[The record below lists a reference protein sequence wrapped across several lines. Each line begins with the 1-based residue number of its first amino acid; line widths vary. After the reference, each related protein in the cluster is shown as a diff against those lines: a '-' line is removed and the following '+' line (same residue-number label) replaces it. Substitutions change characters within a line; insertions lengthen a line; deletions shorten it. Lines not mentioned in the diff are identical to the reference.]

1 MVQSFPWRPHKSTRI
16 EVAVSDTVS
25 TKSPQLLQV
34 AEAQAIVR
42 QQVRPLP
49 PEPMALTSA
58 ALGHVLAAD
67 VLSDLDMPPYHKSMM
82 DGYAVRCGDLA
93 GGKGT
98 LQVIEEITAG
108 QVPRHTLEAGQA
120 SRIMT
125 GAPIPPGC
133 DAVVMIERTRL
144 GEDDRVEIE
153 DHPPKPGQNILP
165 RGAEMQ
171 RGDKILP
178 AGTVLRP
185 QEFGVLATVGRTTVS
200 VHPSPRVAILSTG
213 DELVEPADRPE
224 GGQIRNSN
232 GAMLVALASRAGGT
246 PRYLG
251 IARDD
256 PACLRPMV
264 CDGLKANVLLLSG
277 GVSAGKLDLVPGVLR
292 AAGVV
297 AHFHKVEMKPG
308 KPVFFG
314 TCTRSGAAQPT
325 LVFGLP
331 GNPVSVLVC
340 FELFVRPA
348 LRRLR
353 GHADPGPH
361 FISAVLSEDFAYRTD
376 RPTYHPAHL
385 ERTATGWKVRAVPW
399 IGSAD
404 LRALTQA
411 NALVL
416 FSVGDQRYRAG
427 QVLEVLSLE

>member
-1 MVQSFPWRPHKSTRI
+1 
-16 EVAVSDTVS
+16 VSDTVS
-25 TKSPQLLQV
+25 AKSQQMLQV
-34 AEAQAIVR
+34 ADALAIVR
-42 QQVRPLP
+42 QYVRPLP
-49 PEPMALTSA
+49 PEPMALTLA
-58 ALGHVLAAD
+58 ALGHVLASD
-67 VLSDLDMPPYHKSMM
+67 VVSDLDMPPYHKSMM
-82 DGYAVRCGDLA
+82 DGYAVRSADLPT
-93 GGKGT
+93 GKGR
-98 LQVIEEITAG
+98 LQIIEEITAG
-108 QVPRHTLEAGQA
+108 HVPRRSIEAGQA

-125 GAPIPPGC
+125 GAPIPPGS
-133 DAVVMIERTRL
+133 DAVVVIERTRL
-144 GEDDRVEIE
+144 GENGCVEIE
-153 DHPPKPGQNILP
+153 DRPPKPGQNILP
-165 RGAEMQ
+165 RGAEM
-171 RGDKILP
+171 RLGDKILP

-185 QEFGVLATVGRTTVS
+185 QEFGVLATVGRTTIS
-200 VHPSPRVAILSTG
+200 AHPSPRVAILSTG
-213 DELVEPADRPE
+213 DELVEPAEKPE

-256 PACLRPMV
+256 RACLRPMI
-264 CDGLKANVLLLSG
+264 CDGLKSHVLLLSG

-292 AAGVV
+292 DAGVV
-297 AHFHKVEMKPG
+297 SHFHRVEMKPG

-314 TCTRSGAAQPT
+314 TFSRPGSSEPT

-353 GHADPGPH
+353 GHAAPGPH
-361 FISAVLSEDFAYRTD
+361 FVSAALSEDFAYRTD

-385 ERTATGWKVRAVPW
+385 ESTATGWKVRAVPW

-416 FSVGDQRYRAG
+416 FPSGDHRHRAG
-427 QVLEVLSLE
+427 QVLEALSLE

>member
-1 MVQSFPWRPHKSTRI
+1 MAETLSAKTSPTLR
-16 EVAVSDTVS
+16 VAD
-25 TKSPQLLQV
+25 
-34 AEAQAIVR
+34 AQEIVR
-42 QQVRPLP
+42 RHVRPLP
-49 PEPMALTSA
+49 PEPMTLTSA

-82 DGYAVRCGDLA
+82 DGYAVRCADLPK
-93 GGKGT
+93 GKGR
-98 LQVIEEITAG
+98 LKVVEEITAG
-108 QVPRHTLEAGQA
+108 TVPRVTLAAGQA

-125 GAPIPPGC
+125 GAPIPSGC
-133 DAVVMIERTRL
+133 DAVVVVERTHMY
-144 GEDDRVEIE
+144 GDGWVGIE
-153 DHPPKPGQNILP
+153 DRPPKPGQNILP

-171 RGDKILP
+171 HGDTILP
-178 AGTVLRP
+178 AGTILRP
-185 QEFGVLATVGRTTVS
+185 QEFGVLATVGRTIVT

-213 DELVEPADRPE
+213 DELVEPAERPE
-224 GGQIRNSN
+224 SGQIRNSN
-232 GAMLVALASRAGGT
+232 GAMLVALVSRAGGT

-251 IARDD
+251 IGRDD
-256 PACLRPMV
+256 AAYLKPRV
-264 CDGLKANVLLLSG
+264 CDGLKAHVLLLSG
-277 GVSAGKLDLVPGVLR
+277 GVSAGKLDLVPKVLR
-292 AAGVV
+292 EAGVA

-314 TCTRSGAAQPT
+314 TAVRLGGGEPT

-353 GHADPGPH
+353 GCADPGPH
-361 FISAVLSEDFAYRTD
+361 FISATLSADFSYRTD

-385 ERTATGWKVRAVPW
+385 ELSAKGWSVKAVPW

-411 NALVL
+411 NSLML
-416 FSVGDQRYRAG
+416 FPPGDCRHRAG
-427 QVLEVLSLE
+427 QSFEVLSLD

>member
-1 MVQSFPWRPHKSTRI
+1 MA
-16 EVAVSDTVS
+16 ETVS
-25 TKSPQLLQV
+25 AKSPQMLQV
-34 AEAQAIVR
+34 ADAQAIVR
-42 QQVRPLP
+42 QHLKPLP

-58 ALGHVLAAD
+58 ALGHVLATD
-67 VLSDLDMPPYHKSMM
+67 VVSDLDMPPYHKSMM
-82 DGYAVRCGDLA
+82 DGYAVRSVDLPT
-93 GGKGT
+93 GKGT
-98 LQVIEEITAG
+98 LHVIEEITAG
-108 QVPRHTLEAGQA
+108 QVPRRSLEAGQA

-125 GAPIPPGC
+125 GAPIPAGC
-133 DAVVMIERTRL
+133 DAVVIIERTRL
-144 GEDDRVEIE
+144 GADGCVEIE
-153 DHPPKPGQNILP
+153 DRPPKPGQNILP

-171 RGDKILP
+171 RGDTILP

-185 QEFGVLATVGRTTVS
+185 QEFGVLSTVGRTTVS
-200 VHPSPRVAILSTG
+200 VHPPPRVAILSTG
-213 DELVEPADRPE
+213 DELVEPAETPQ

-232 GAMLVALASRAGGT
+232 GAMLVALVSHSGGS

-256 PACLRPMV
+256 PACLRPMI
-264 CDGLKANVLLLSG
+264 CDGLKAHVLLLSG

-292 AAGVV
+292 EAGVI

-314 TCTRSGAAQPT
+314 TSSRSEGGGQT

-348 LRRLR
+348 LRRMR
-353 GHADPGPH
+353 GHADPGPN
-361 FISAVLSEDFAYRTD
+361 FVSALLSEDFAYRTD

-385 ERTATGWKVRAVPW
+385 ELTATGWRVRPVPW
-399 IGSAD
+399 FGSAD

-416 FSVGDQRYRAG
+416 FPSGDQRYRAG
-427 QVLEVLSLE
+427 QTFEVLSL